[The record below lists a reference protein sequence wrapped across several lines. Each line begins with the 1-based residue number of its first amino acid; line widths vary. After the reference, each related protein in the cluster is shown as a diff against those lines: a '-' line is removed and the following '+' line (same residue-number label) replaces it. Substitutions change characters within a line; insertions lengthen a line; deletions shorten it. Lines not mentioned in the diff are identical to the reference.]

1 MESEPSNAFI
11 AFLLPDCGCDASSC
25 LKLLSFPTMM
35 DWALEL
41 WARIRTSS
49 FSSLCQRI
57 LPQPQ
62 ERRPRQTGWC
72 QGVQEFKAVPRPH
85 VFCLFQEL
93 CVRDSDSVLEEKI
106 KVEKMVA
113 DCLTNCYQVC
123 RSVSQTAHSPHL
135 VVPPSSGQAYIQSL
149 KQVEVPSRAEYLAE
163 FLREWGLWYGWGN
176 T

>member
-1 MESEPSNAFI
+1 MGEDPPKHWQGSWAVYSGEWAEQCIHCFSA
-11 AFLLPDCGCDASSC
+11 SC
-25 LKLLSFPTMM
+25 LWLWCEQLLEAPFLSHH
-35 DWALEL
+35 DGLALEL

-49 FSSLCQRI
+49 FSSPCQRI

-72 QGVQEFKAVPRPH
+72 QGIQEFKAAPRPH

-123 RSVSQTAHSPHL
+123 RSVSHKRHTHPTL
-135 VVPPSSGQAYIQSL
+135 
-149 KQVEVPSRAEYLAE
+149 
-163 FLREWGLWYGWGN
+163 
-176 T
+176 